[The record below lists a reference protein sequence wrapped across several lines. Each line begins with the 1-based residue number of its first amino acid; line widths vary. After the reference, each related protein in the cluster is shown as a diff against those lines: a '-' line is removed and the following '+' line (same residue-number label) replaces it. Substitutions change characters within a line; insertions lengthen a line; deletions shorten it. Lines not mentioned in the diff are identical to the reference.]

1 MTSQEPLFDNDG
13 LNRNP
18 WPALAW
24 LVLAAAV
31 SITAFLLAPLP

>member
-1 MTSQEPLFDNDG
+1 MTSQEPLFDNDA
-13 LNRNP
+13 LDNP

-31 SITAFLLAPLP
+31 SVTAFLLATLP